1 MSKPQDVLW
10 DEDMLLG
17 VLGIIIGYL
26 LGSIPTAYIV
36 SRVRRGIDIRTVGS
50 GNMGGANVMREIGTH
65 EGVFV
70 GLFDVAKG
78 AGAILVAQGLGLS
91 ELWVFGAGFAAL
103 VGHNFPVF
111 ARFRGGRG
119 AATVMGIFLVLAPL
133 SMLVA
138 LAIIAIPFFTTRK
151 FAGAIF
157 IGFALLP
164 LFIWLLQGSLMLVRY
179 VLVIDLFLLVRDIS
193 GIKQVLSKG
202 ILKDMLHDRQ
212 QKKVK

>member
-1 MSKPQDVLW
+1 
-10 DEDMLLG
+10 MLPG
-17 VLGIIIGYL
+17 ILGIIIGYL

-36 SRVRRGIDIRTVGS
+36 SRIRKDIDIRNMGS

-70 GLFDVAKG
+70 GLIDIAKG
-78 AGAILVAQGLGLS
+78 AGAILIAQALDIS

-119 AATVMGIFLVLAPL
+119 SATIIGIFFVLAPKA
-133 SMLVA
+133 MLVT
-138 LAIIAIPFFTTRK
+138 LAVVAIPFFTTRK
-151 FAGAIF
+151 FTGAII

-164 LFIWLLQGSLMLVRY
+164 LFAWLLEGSLTLVRY
-179 VLVIDLFLLVRDIS
+179 ILVIDLFMLVRNMSNIR
-193 GIKQVLSKG
+193 QVLAKG
-202 ILKDMLHDRQ
+202 VIKDIIMDRR
-212 QKKVK
+212 QKKAK